1 MPNYSFKN
9 KETGEEFDQL
19 MSWDDKVKY
28 LEENPH
34 ITSVITAPQIISSTG
49 NFNSKVPQWHK
60 DNMKE
65 MKKLH
70 PKGNYGSID

>member
-1 MPNYSFKN
+1 MPIYNFKN
-9 KETGEEFDQL
+9 KETGEEFDEM
-19 MSWDDKVKY
+19 MSWDEKVKY

-34 ITSVITAPQIISSTG
+34 IQSVITAPQIISSTG

-65 MKKLH
+65 MKKIH
-70 PKGNYGSID
+70 PKGNYGAID

>member
-9 KETGEEFDQL
+9 KETGEEFDEL
-19 MSWDDKVKY
+19 MSWDEKVKY

-34 ITSVITAPQIISSTG
+34 IQTVITAPNIISSTG

-65 MKKLH
+65 MKKIH
-70 PKGNYGSID
+70 PKGNYGAID